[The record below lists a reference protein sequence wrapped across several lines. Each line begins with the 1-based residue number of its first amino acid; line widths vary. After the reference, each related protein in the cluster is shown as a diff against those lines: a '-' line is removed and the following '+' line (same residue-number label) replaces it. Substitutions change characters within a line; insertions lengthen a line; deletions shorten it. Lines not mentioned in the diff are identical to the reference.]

1 MLPTRQKVLRRF
13 WYPVLR
19 AGDLDK
25 GPQPFTLLGEAIVVW
40 RRPDGTPA
48 AIADRCCHRT
58 AKLSLGTLD
67 PGGNIVCGYHG
78 WTFDG
83 TGKCVRIPQREN
95 PQATGRVAVEGFR
108 AAERY
113 GHIWVALDEPLCDL
127 PRIPEAEEP
136 GFRRVDQFHEEWAI
150 GALRLMENSFDVAH
164 PAFVHRSTFGD
175 ISRPLPPTLPI
186 VVENDWG
193 FDYFVESDVA
203 VRGAEA
209 ADTLKVAEGTTTR
222 RRTNTWYMPF
232 VRRLGIAYPNGLR
245 HTIVTAAT
253 PIADDRTM
261 LVQFC
266 FRNDTEETVSSEQ
279 VIAFDRKIIDEDRRI
294 LEGCAWDV
302 PLAVVDGEEFHM
314 PSDRPGLAMRRKL
327 LALLEAHG
335 EREQRAAPLRAAAE

>member
-13 WYPVLR
+13 WYPILR
-19 AGDLDK
+19 ASHLDA

-40 RRPDGTPA
+40 RKPNGTPA

-58 AKLSLGTLD
+58 AKLSLGYLD

-78 WTFDG
+78 WTFDC

-95 PQATGRVAVEGFR
+95 PEATGRIAVEGYR
-108 AAERY
+108 AVERY

-127 PRIPEAEEP
+127 PRIPEAEES

-175 ISRPLPPTLPI
+175 ASRPLPPTMPT
-186 VVENDWG
+186 VVEGDWG
-193 FDYFVESDVA
+193 FDYFVESEVS
-203 VRGAEA
+203 VRGSEA

-232 VRRLGIAYPNGLR
+232 VRRLGISYPNGLR

-266 FRNDTEETVSSEQ
+266 FRNDTEEMVSSEQ
-279 VIAFDRKIIDEDRRI
+279 VIAFDRKIVDEDRLV
-294 LEGCAWDV
+294 LEGCAYDV

-314 PSDRPGLAMRRKL
+314 PSDRPGLVMRRKL
-327 LALLEAHG
+327 LDLLAAHG
-335 EREQRAAPLRAAAE
+335 EREQRANPASVAAE